1 MELNSLRYI
10 GYTVGFY
17 GKHNSGGVTLQ
28 FICEVT
34 CINYYVIFN
43 VDLRRKRT
51 TKKHK
56 AGSPLPNGRFSVG
69 VRSQFYKFWVST
81 GLGLPHRLSA
91 FNDCM
96 GKLKAVTFSATVT
109 KGDRLDS
116 ATLLPL
122 KSKPPKLM
130 VAPNSVP
137 TITQQLSNK
146 TPTRIANNDS
156 PPPLVI
162 RESQENQ
169 TTCLNNYGISK
180 QDTTDTSNP
189 ITPIDDTKRVQDQ
202 TRDEWLAEYEEQ
214 WGLECD
220 ELF

>member
-17 GKHNSGGVTLQ
+17 GEHKAGGVTLQ

-96 GKLKAVTFSATVT
+96 GKLKAVTFCATVT

-116 ATLLPL
+116 ATLVALM
-122 KSKPPKLM
+122 SKPPKLM
-130 VAPNSVP
+130 VVPNSVP
-137 TITQQLSNK
+137 TTTQQLSNK

-156 PPPLVI
+156 PPLLVI
-162 RESQENQ
+162 NESQENQ

-180 QDTTDTSNP
+180 QGTTDTSNP
-189 ITPIDDTKRVQDQ
+189 ISPIDDTKRAQSQ
-202 TRDEWLAEYEEQ
+202 TNKEWLDEYEDEWKK
-214 WGLECD
+214 ECD
-220 ELF
+220 ALF